1 MPVSTVSTVFTTF
14 TSASSGRLSSIFLKD
29 MYLMCLACLRLFR
42 RFQCHVFY
50 VLEIFLDIKVISKQ
64 NRSLLKTCWP
74 IYRQCWPDHCNNV
87 CFLGLFGKH
96 VMRGLFCKHF
106 LHHQVEVAHSIRLL
120 NLEKRLMKLKLRY
133 LQILLYWWDMWFKFW
148 QKVTFLDKKHASVQ
162 KLIFIQKVN
171 VGTLKRLPTSLV
183 CAFLFLWVI
192 RQSEQRNYWDA
203 SLHLDGRITDSWMK
217 IPSLNWDVHSASEN
231 GGKQDSARRRTIVW
245 REKDC
250 EGREKEKEVLSW
262 FCSPEYPAHCS
273 LLTRVDAKLADNLS
287 QTHQRLNPSSWPPF
301 D

>member
-1 MPVSTVSTVFTTF
+1 MIWKKTGYLSSAFSLGQVAWFFQTTSRLVDRFMPVSTVSTVFTTF

-120 NLEKRLMKLKLRY
+120 NLEKRLIISWSCDIYKYFCIGETCDLNFGKKLHFWTKNM
-133 LQILLYWWDMWFKFW
+133 LLSKNLFSS
-148 QKVTFLDKKHASVQ
+148 KK
-162 KLIFIQKVN
+162 
-171 VGTLKRLPTSLV
+171 
-183 CAFLFLWVI
+183 
-192 RQSEQRNYWDA
+192 
-203 SLHLDGRITDSWMK
+203 
-217 IPSLNWDVHSASEN
+217 
-231 GGKQDSARRRTIVW
+231 
-245 REKDC
+245 
-250 EGREKEKEVLSW
+250 
-262 FCSPEYPAHCS
+262 
-273 LLTRVDAKLADNLS
+273 
-287 QTHQRLNPSSWPPF
+287 
-301 D
+301 